1 MSSSAKPAW
10 MKVVNDA
17 LEHKDNKEDINTRN
31 IVLATVQ
38 DGQPF
43 ARFHVHRGFVK
54 DRSGEEHPLLVT
66 TTDMAMPKV
75 EQIKSSSAGPKK
87 GSPGEYV
94 FWMSP
99 TGDQIRIRG
108 QIHLYEPTTPIS
120 SQSVSTLDV
129 TSSKDFDWEEFRK
142 DVWQN
147 KMSGH
152 LRASYLNTP
161 PGKPVDEDFKEPSKE
176 RIDPDEQPEAEE
188 ALKRFAL
195 VIFDPTVVDWS
206 QQNAKP
212 PVRRTW
218 TRVEKDTWKEQRVAI

>member
-1 MSSSAKPAW
+1 MSSNPKW
-10 MKVVNDA
+10 MQVITDC
-17 LEHKDNKEDINTRN
+17 LERKENKDDINTRN

-54 DRSGEEHPLLVT
+54 DKNDKEYPLLVS

-75 EQIKSSSAGPKK
+75 EQIKSSAAGPGK

-99 TGDQIRIRG
+99 TGDQIRVRG
-108 QIHLYEPTTPIS
+108 QIHLYDPTQSIS
-120 SQSVSTLDV
+120 SQSIASLDV
-129 TSSKDFDWEEFRK
+129 TKDFDWEQFRLN
-142 DVWQN
+142 VWKN

-161 PGKPVDEDFKEPSKE
+161 PGKPVEEEFKEPSKE
-176 RIDPDEQPEAEE
+176 RIDPDEEPEATE

-195 VIFDPTVVDWS
+195 IVFEPTVVDWS

-218 TRVEKDTWKEQRVAI
+218 TRVEKDTWKEQRVAV